1 MIDGKYE
8 YFAFISYK
16 EEDAEWAKWLQRKLE
31 HYKLP
36 TALRKEHPHLPER
49 ISPIYEYKSEA
60 GGGRLKEVIWK
71 GLTTSKYL
79 IVICSPRATRSDWLN
94 DGIRHFIKSGQEEN
108 IIPFIV
114 DGKPKAENAD
124 EECFPSALLDL
135 KGDRELRGI
144 NINEMGRDAAT
155 VKVVSR
161 MFDVKFDSL
170 WQRYEREQ
178 KRKRWFIIIAVLLFA
193 LVSLCVGG
201 YIAKQNQ
208 EIKEERNKANAE
220 REKAELANTKLLAA
234 NDSIK
239 QQKDLALRINDELSK
254 TNEQLVIERDNVLKA
269 NLQMVESKLRFV
281 AEKSTNLVDD
291 GNSYSARQ
299 VLLEA
304 IKLSA
309 SYNLYIP
316 EIEAAMRKAYNN
328 ESAIIRNHK
337 GWNVF
342 KAIFSPDERLIA
354 SCSDNE
360 VRLFES
366 STGRRESK
374 WEKR

>member
-79 IVICSPRATRSDWLN
+79 IVICSPRATQSDWLN

-170 WQRYEREQ
+170 WQRYERE
-178 KRKRWFIIIAVLLFA
+178 KREKRNLIITSCIFA
-193 LVSLCVGG
+193 LIVMASVALWMYKKNQQTQQANWKMMENRARFIPLQFAFLG
-201 YIAKQNQ
+201 Y
-208 EIKEERNKANAE
+208 
-220 REKAELANTKLLAA
+220 
-234 NDSIK
+234 
-239 QQKDLALRINDELSK
+239 
-254 TNEQLVIERDNVLKA
+254 
-269 NLQMVESKLRFV
+269 
-281 AEKSTNLVDD
+281 
-291 GNSYSARQ
+291 RQ
-299 VLLEA
+299 
-304 IKLSA
+304 
-309 SYNLYIP
+309 
-316 EIEAAMRKAYNN
+316 
-328 ESAIIRNHK
+328 
-337 GWNVF
+337 
-342 KAIFSPDERLIA
+342 
-354 SCSDNE
+354 
-360 VRLFES
+360 
-366 STGRRESK
+366 
-374 WEKR
+374 